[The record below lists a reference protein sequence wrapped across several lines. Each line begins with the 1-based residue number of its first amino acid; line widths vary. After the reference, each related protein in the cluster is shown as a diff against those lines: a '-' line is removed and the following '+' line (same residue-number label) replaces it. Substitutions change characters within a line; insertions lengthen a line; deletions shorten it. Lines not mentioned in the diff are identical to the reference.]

1 MINSSNNA
9 EFTLNYF
16 IENIQGLVKFI
27 DKLDIQV
34 IGGKCELLVYLTS
47 MDKFVRWL
55 FSKEKN
61 FSRFILKDGICA
73 VFSAPKKYNDTIY
86 IIYKCG
92 IKGCT
97 KETLYGLKTENP
109 WLQKVTRDSLFYIF
123 ILKVK
128 GSPHRLGFIF
138 QKSSHRDCKAVH
150 RARFLYLLL
159 SFSLPGFLG
168 IYVLPMG

>member
-123 ILKVK
+123 ILRSLCLKK
-128 GSPHRLGFIF
+128 FYNIF
-138 QKSSHRDCKAVH
+138 YILIYILKLTN
-150 RARFLYLLL
+150 FLHFHHLHYHFHYLLQI
-159 SFSLPGFLG
+159 PRQFL
-168 IYVLPMG
+168 